1 MAISLVDQP
10 PIQLATMVPAPEATT
25 ASAGTIA
32 QAARPD
38 HVHPRLT
45 SATSGVLNASG
56 EATVNFT
63 RSFASKPS
71 VTLTYAEA
79 ADGQPVVF
87 KVKSWLGVGGT
98 AWVSGDYTGC
108 VIKGYR
114 AQSIPTN
121 LVTLLLG
128 GVFNLFAAS
137 ASGVDYSIIAVQA
150 S

>member
-1 MAISLVDQP
+1 MDRDIVQP
-10 PIQLATMVPAPEATT
+10 PIILTTTPPPAEANTAT
-25 ASAGTIA
+25 AGTMG

-38 HVHPRLT
+38 HVHPRLS
-45 SATSGVLNASG
+45 SASSGTLNASG

-63 RSFASKPS
+63 RTFPTKPS

-87 KVKSWLGVGGT
+87 KVKSWIMNG
-98 AWVSGDYTGC
+98 SDYTGC